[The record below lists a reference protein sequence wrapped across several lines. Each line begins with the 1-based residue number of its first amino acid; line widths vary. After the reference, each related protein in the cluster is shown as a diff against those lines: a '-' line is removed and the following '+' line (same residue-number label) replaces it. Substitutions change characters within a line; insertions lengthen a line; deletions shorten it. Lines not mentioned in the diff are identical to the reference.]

1 MTYSFLDHPGEVE
14 FLLKAGTEQEV
25 YADALLA
32 LAELVDSGAAAG
44 RPGVRQIELA
54 AGDRASLLVDWL
66 NELVY
71 LADVDGFVP
80 ERIERL
86 SLQGAA
92 LEATVGGRLEAEP
105 TSLVKAA
112 TLTGA
117 VFAQHGPRWQA
128 RVVLDV

>member
-14 FLLKAGTEQEV
+14 LLLEAGSEQGI
-25 YADALLA
+25 YSDALLA

-44 RPGVRQIELA
+44 RQGERRIELA

-80 ERIERL
+80 GRIERL
-86 SLQGAA
+86 SLQEAA
-92 LEATVGGRLEAEP
+92 LEATVGGRLDAEP
-105 TSLVKAA
+105 SSLVKAA

-117 VFAQHGPRWQA
+117 VFAQHGPRWRA